1 LNINQVERISNEARS
16 RLRGASNSESAGA
29 RLSLNESMDE
39 ILIVEDKDSLRQML
53 RLTLENAGY
62 SVDEAGDGAEAR
74 RKLKSARY
82 SLVITDLKMPRADGL
97 EVLRAA
103 KLADPETAVIVL
115 TAYGTID
122 EAVQAMKEG
131 AYEFLQK
138 PVDSRHLLLL
148 IEHAQEE
155 RRLRVENILLRDEYA
170 RRYGFPRIIGDS
182 PAMATVG
189 REIQQLAP
197 TPTTALLLG
206 ESGTGK
212 ELFARA
218 IHHLSP
224 RRDMPFI
231 AINCA
236 AIPDTLIENELFGH
250 EKGAYTGADQRR
262 VGKFELAARGTI
274 FLDEISEIAPGVQSK
289 LLRVLEERKVSRLG
303 GTSDIEVDVRVIAAT
318 NRDLKGAVASKEFRE
333 DLYYRLAVFPVR
345 IPPLRERRG
354 DIQQLAEFF
363 AAKFGRE
370 LKRAPL
376 KLSDEATRALE
387 EYDWP
392 GNVRELENCI
402 ERACILARGQEVTT
416 ADLNISPPSDYS
428 PREQSALLNGFEM
441 RGTLAEVSARA
452 QRLVERRK
460 IELALKENNY
470 NKSRAAEKLGVSYKT
485 LLTRIKELEL

>member
-1 LNINQVERISNEARS
+1 MEPL
-16 RLRGASNSESAGA
+16 L
-29 RLSLNESMDE
+29 L
-39 ILIVEDKDSLRQML
+39 VEDKNELRAML
-53 RLTLENAGY
+53 RKALERAGY
-62 SVDEAGDGAEAR
+62 AVDEAPDGTAANQKIR
-74 RKLKSARY
+74 ACRHL
-82 SLVITDLKMPRADGL
+82 LVVTDLKMPGASGL
-97 EVLRAA
+97 DVLRSTKEVDATI
-103 KLADPETAVIVL
+103 PVILL
-115 TAYGTID
+115 TAYGSVE
-122 EAVQAMKEG
+122 EAVTAMKEG
-131 AYEFLQK
+131 AFDFLQK
-138 PVDSRHLLLL
+138 PVDLDHLKLLVDRAARQQELLRENLLLR
-148 IEHAQEE
+148 E
-155 RRLRVENILLRDEYA
+155 EYA
-170 RRYGFPRIIGDS
+170 ARYGFPRIIGEHASIREVSQQIQRVAATDS
-182 PAMATVG
+182 
-189 REIQQLAP
+189 
-197 TPTTALLLG
+197 TALLLG

-416 ADLNISPPSDYS
+416 ADLNISPPSEIG
-428 PREQSALLNGFEM
+428 R
-441 RGTLAEVSARA
+441 
-452 QRLVERRK
+452 
-460 IELALKENNY
+460 
-470 NKSRAAEKLGVSYKT
+470 
-485 LLTRIKELEL
+485 